1 MAYPIVKPNPTVLT
15 RMHRLVIDCLS
26 GPNSR
31 ALEPWFLRKRRAA
44 PSVLH
49 GSGAPVT
56 TVGIRGVGWSGFG
69 GRPTAARTSLF
80 GDGSTPGS
88 FFVKNSFGF

>member
-1 MAYPIVKPNPTVLT
+1 MPWFEIQHQASQSDPLKDVKPNPTVLT

-44 PSVLH
+44 PSVLQTH
-49 GSGAPVT
+49 
-56 TVGIRGVGWSGFG
+56 
-69 GRPTAARTSLF
+69 SLLSPKITLF
-80 GDGSTPGS
+80 AHVMKRAT
-88 FFVKNSFGF
+88 K

>member
-1 MAYPIVKPNPTVLT
+1 MPWFEIQHQASQSDPLKDVKPNPTVLT

-49 GSGAPVT
+49 LHFYAKQPMSWVSPPAHDASHHQG
-56 TVGIRGVGWSGFG
+56 
-69 GRPTAARTSLF
+69 
-80 GDGSTPGS
+80 
-88 FFVKNSFGF
+88 

>member
-1 MAYPIVKPNPTVLT
+1 MPWFEIQHQASQSDPLKDVKPNPTVLT

-49 GSGAPVT
+49 PWICLYNMFFLGW
-56 TVGIRGVGWSGFG
+56 TVWVFR
-69 GRPTAARTSLF
+69 
-80 GDGSTPGS
+80 
-88 FFVKNSFGF
+88 